1 MLHQAIE
8 AELNTFMEQFEN
20 HRLDNGCAAVMRSG
34 YLPECDLQRGIG
46 PVNTKVP

>member
-34 YLPECDLQRGIG
+34 YLPERDLQTGIG